1 MSWPS
6 LGLRLLICFE
16 NGLFIFV
23 FEIFVFV
30 FVKLFQNPC
39 FVPTVFKALTIFL
52 TLFQNFTLTHFS
64 MSHPDLV
71 KLLSLTYYFI
81 NIYLNDLSLRCN
93 NFLLV
98 WKIFAFLVWLLL
110 FEIHVFI
117 LSFLVQN
124 RIFYLLN
131 ANTLFPIT
139 NLSWKYKKNWFFLY
153 FILNSNM
160 KLGKTNFELV
170 IKIQ

>member
-1 MSWPS
+1 
-6 LGLRLLICFE
+6 
-16 NGLFIFV
+16 
-23 FEIFVFV
+23 
-30 FVKLFQNPC
+30 
-39 FVPTVFKALTIFL
+39 
-52 TLFQNFTLTHFS
+52 

-124 RIFYLLN
+124 PIFYLLN

-139 NLSWKYKKNWFFLY
+139 NLS
-153 FILNSNM
+153 
-160 KLGKTNFELV
+160 
-170 IKIQ
+170 